1 MALTRVYRPRR
12 PASSHVEALRPTIGS
27 DGIWLLG
34 IMWPSGEQPKT
45 RAWGTPVKALATS
58 LAFLHLSILGAEPGG
73 AETLR
78 EALIAA
84 YRTNPSLT
92 GARAGLRATDEGVTI
107 AMAAARPTLSATAD
121 YQEFLVRSANSFSAP
136 LRAASGSAN
145 LSFPLYQGGRV
156 RNAIRA
162 ADARVE
168 AGRASLR
175 GTEADVFTAIVSV
188 YMDVIRDTAILNL
201 NARNVAVLE
210 TNLQASRDRFE
221 IGDLTRTDVAQSEAR
236 LAIARGQLELVSAQ
250 LDTSLENYLRFVG
263 LPARSLEQPPEL
275 PGLPATATSAV
286 DIAVANNSQLAAA
299 KADADAA
306 RYDIKAAAASRLPR
320 LSAIGSGNYNN
331 YLGSLDSSV
340 PGRVFQQSQR
350 TATVGLSATIP
361 LYQGGLPAAQVR
373 RAQALSSQTLEQ
385 IVLVERRVIADTR
398 AAFSRHRATQA
409 VIRSSRTAV
418 SANDLALE
426 GVRAENTVGNRNV
439 LDVLN
444 AEQELLNSQ
453 VQLVT
458 ARRDAYV
465 AAFALLAAMGR
476 AEAKDLGLFDGAL
489 FAPMLK
495 NGENQGI
502 DPVGDPNP
510 PQLRQERLSDS
521 QQAPT
526 IDAKTAARI
535 RPAGAWQAGGPNR
548 AENYR

>member
-1 MALTRVYRPRR
+1 MRKRTKIQLLLPL
-12 PASSHVEALRPTIGS
+12 S
-27 DGIWLLG
+27 LLG
-34 IMWPSGEQPKT
+34 TAPSN
-45 RAWGTPVKALATS
+45 
-58 LAFLHLSILGAEPGG
+58 

-78 EALIAA
+78 EALVAA

-92 GARAGLRATDEGVTI
+92 GARAGLRATDEGVPI
-107 AMAAARPTLSATAD
+107 AKAAARPTLSATAD

-136 LRAASGSAN
+136 LRAVSSSAN

-168 AGRASLR
+168 AGRANLR
-175 GTEADVFTAIVSV
+175 SSEADVFTAIVSV
-188 YMDVIRDTAILNL
+188 YMDVIRDTAIVNL
-201 NARNVAVLE
+201 NARNVRVLE

-221 IGDLTRTDVAQSEAR
+221 IGDLTRTDVAQSQAR
-236 LAIARGQLELVSAQ
+236 LALARGQLELVSSQ
-250 LDTSLENYLRFVG
+250 LDASLENYLRFVG

-275 PGLPATATSAV
+275 PGLPSTSAAAV
-286 DIAVANNSQLAAA
+286 DIALANNPQLVAA

-306 RYDIKAAAASRLPR
+306 RFDIRVAAAARLPR

-361 LYQGGLPAAQVR
+361 LFQGGLPAAQVR

-385 IVLVERRVIADTR
+385 IVLVERRVVADAR

-409 VIRSSRTAV
+409 VIMSSRTAV
-418 SANDLALE
+418 SANELALE
-426 GVRAENTVGNRNV
+426 GVRAENNVGNRNV

-458 ARRDAYV
+458 AQRDAYV

-476 AEAKDLGLFDGAL
+476 AEARELGLFGGAL
-489 FAPMLK
+489 FAPVLK
-495 NGENQGI
+495 DRESA
-502 DPVGDPNP
+502 PVSSIGRRG
-510 PQLRQERLSDS
+510 LSRLQIGPVLNDQSS
-521 QQAPT
+521 PEFREEPSTLLPT
-526 IDAKTAARI
+526 PET
-535 RPAGAWQAGGPNR
+535 PGAGVPYA
-548 AENYR
+548 AENP